1 VEKFKEIKE
10 LTRNSTILK
19 PHERSNSCEIT
30 SSINRN
36 HNIINENSLN
46 QIDQTTTNDVQLK
59 YENERLKF
67 ALAQSTANNR
77 KWDDE
82 IQSLKTNTIRLST
95 ALQETN
101 SNADDLKKQLQ
112 YYKDECTRLRNN
124 HNNKQ
129 ENMDDM
135 DEVSSSTSNNIL
147 FNNTNKINNAN
158 TKNNAKFKQELVK
171 LTDSFDRKCKE
182 LNEIRD
188 QMRKLVNEFN

>member
-1 VEKFKEIKE
+1 
-10 LTRNSTILK
+10 
-19 PHERSNSCEIT
+19 
-30 SSINRN
+30 
-36 HNIINENSLN
+36 
-46 QIDQTTTNDVQLK
+46 
-59 YENERLKF
+59 
-67 ALAQSTANNR
+67 
-77 KWDDE
+77 
-82 IQSLKTNTIRLST
+82 LST